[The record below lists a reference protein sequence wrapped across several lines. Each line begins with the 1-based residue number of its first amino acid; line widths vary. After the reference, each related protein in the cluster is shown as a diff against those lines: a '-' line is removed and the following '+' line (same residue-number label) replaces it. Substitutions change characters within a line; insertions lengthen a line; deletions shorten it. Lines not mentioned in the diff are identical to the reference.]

1 MVLTTE
7 QKDLIRQ
14 VLDNKEMFEEI
25 LRKETEKERIED
37 ENLYKRFVKSQDVK
51 IGESVSF
58 AGITWNKFKY
68 DTWDSCSYFLAD
80 ALYCNMEFGN
90 TNDWRKSPIRRKLN
104 AELAELIKKD
114 LGKYSL
120 KTFSVDLFSHDGLKD
135 YERCEDE
142 VSILTYDLYRCNRN
156 VIKLIDD
163 WYWLAT
169 PDSTP
174 SGCGAGGVRSV
185 CSGGDVG
192 YCWCDDVRAVRPFCV
207 IKPDI
212 RLVRNIG

>member
-1 MVLTTE
+1 MEFTTA

-58 AGITWNKFKY
+58 AGITWSKFKC
-68 DTWDSCSYFLAD
+68 DMWDSCSYFLAD

-104 AELAELIKKD
+104 TELTELIKKD

-142 VSILTYDLYRCNRN
+142 VSILTYDLYRRNRN
-156 VIKLIDD
+156 AIKLIDD

-174 SGCGAGGVRSV
+174 SGCGADGVRGVS
-185 CSGGDVG
+185 SRGAIDYG
-192 YCWCDDVRAVRPFCV
+192 WCGNVDAVRPFCV

-212 RLVRNIG
+212 RLVRNIK

>member
-1 MVLTTE
+1 MEFTTE

-58 AGITWNKFKY
+58 AGITWSKFKY
-68 DTWDSCSYFLAD
+68 DMWDSCSYFLAD
-80 ALYCNMEFGN
+80 APYCRMNFGD
-90 TNDWRKSPIRRKLN
+90 TNDWRKSPIREKLN
-104 AELAELIKKD
+104 TELAALIKKD

-135 YERCEDE
+135 YERCEDA

-163 WYWLAT
+163 WNWLAT

-174 SGCGAGGVRSV
+174 SGYGAG
-185 CSGGDVG
+185 
-192 YCWCDDVRAVRPFCV
+192 DVRGVGSRGDFGCGWCGRVGAVRPFCV

-212 RLVRNIG
+212 RLVRNIK